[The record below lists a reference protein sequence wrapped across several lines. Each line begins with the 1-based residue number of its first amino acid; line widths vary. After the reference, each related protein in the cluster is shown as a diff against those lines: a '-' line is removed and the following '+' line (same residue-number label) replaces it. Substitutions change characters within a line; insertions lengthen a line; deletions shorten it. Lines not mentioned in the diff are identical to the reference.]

1 MLPLLL
7 AFASSAHAGAGL
19 NFTPGVEGQDG
30 FGAPVVSADGR
41 LVALTSWNHVG
52 LSVLDLQTGAVETV
66 TDARGAGFSPVWD
79 GEALLFKA
87 IAPSAEGPSTQEA
100 WRWSEGRLQRLDAG
114 PRIGQPAVLSPGH
127 LLWTHGDGLGELE
140 GAAFTSLPGVG
151 DVDLLAAAPDGT
163 SYAWNDGSG
172 NLHLR
177 ELSTGT
183 TLDLQAPGTGFRP
196 SWSPD
201 GGLLATNS
209 YDGRI
214 VVTDPVRQVVVATAE
229 GAHPRWI
236 PGTHTLVFDRT
247 ETSAEYGQESGR
259 SAYEVVSASLWTL
272 NADTGVVALRLDDDR
287 VHPRFA
293 TPSPNGDVLFVDTT
307 DGALWRL
314 RGTELTELLVAGP
327 APAAPPPS
335 FEQTAVSMPYMHQLW
350 DTPDS
355 FDGGWSCGP
364 TSCVQVLAKWS
375 VLPNADI
382 TASWPSAHTSHWGW
396 YIPNTYSFNG
406 YTYDAWGVAKSQD
419 CQGAH
424 GFVCRQY
431 GGAVWAYMTS
441 FMNQHG
447 VGSAQVGTDY
457 NTLISETNAGYPMMA
472 SASVLGYGHIIAIRG
487 YLTSGGSA
495 IHSFVTNDPYGNAG
509 TGDWGNFDGEGAV
522 YDWPGYDNGYLEI
535 GISQLFSAHGTAPV
549 VEEPA
554 EEEPAE
560 EQPAAEQEPT
570 AAVDTGLGP
579 APYAPYAEPNR
590 SPSPGT
596 VTAMD
601 EVGGCD
607 AAGTRPGAGAVIA
620 ALGTLILGSRRRR

>member
-7 AFASSAHAGAGL
+7 AFASSAHAGAGV

-30 FGAPVVSADGR
+30 FGAPVASADGR
-41 LVALTSWNHVG
+41 FVALTGWNHVG
-52 LSVLDLQTGAVETV
+52 LSVLNLETGAVQPV
-66 TDARGAGFSPVWD
+66 TTARGAGFAPVWD
-79 GEALLFKA
+79 GDALLFKA
-87 IAPSAEGPSTQEA
+87 IAATAEGAPSQEA
-100 WRWSEGRLQRLDAG
+100 WRWREGKLERLDAG
-114 PRIGQPAVLSPGH
+114 PRIGQPAVIAPGH
-127 LLWTHGDGLGELE
+127 LLWTHGDAVGELE
-140 GAAFTSLPGVG
+140 GGTFVSLPGVG
-151 DVDLLAAAPDGT
+151 DVDLLAASPDGM

-172 NLHLR
+172 HLRVR
-177 ELSTGT
+177 ELSSGT
-183 TLDLQAPGTGFRP
+183 TRDVQAPGAGYRP

-201 GGLLATNS
+201 GALIAGSS

-214 VVTDPVRQVVVATAE
+214 VVTDPARNVVVAAVE
-229 GAHPRWI
+229 GAHPRWVA
-236 PGTHTLVFDRT
+236 GTRTLLFDRT

-259 SAYEVVSASLWTL
+259 SAYEVVSASLWSL
-272 NADTGVVALRLDDDR
+272 NAETGVVSALVDDDR

-293 TPSPNGDVLFVDTT
+293 TPLPNGDVLFVDTT
-307 DGALWRL
+307 DGALWRAHN
-314 RGTELTELLVAGP
+314 GELVELLAAP
-327 APAAPPPS
+327 EAAPAAPPPC

-350 DTPDS
+350 DTPDD

-364 TSCVQVLAKWS
+364 TSCVQTLAKWS

-472 SASVLGYGHIIAIRG
+472 SASVLGYGHIIALRG

-560 EQPAAEQEPT
+560 EEPVVEEQPAEP
-570 AAVDTGLGP
+570 VDTGIGP

-590 SPSPGT
+590 SPVPGAA
-596 VTAMD
+596 TALD
-601 EVGGCD
+601 DIGGCN
-607 AAGTRPGAGAVIA
+607 AAGFGGSA
-620 ALGTLILGSRRRR
+620 ALVAMAALTLSVRRRR